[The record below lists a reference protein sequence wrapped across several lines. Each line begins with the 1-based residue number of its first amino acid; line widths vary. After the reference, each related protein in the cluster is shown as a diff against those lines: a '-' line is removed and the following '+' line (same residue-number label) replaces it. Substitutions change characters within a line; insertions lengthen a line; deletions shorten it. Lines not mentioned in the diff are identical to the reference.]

1 MVPHMTHDAVLLVS
15 AVVHPEVLKLYNEIR
30 PDEKSSNAMMMSC
43 KDHTNSGGGLL
54 GVG

>member
-30 PDEKSSNAMMMSC
+30 TDGEKFKCHDDELQGSYE
-43 KDHTNSGGGLL
+43 
-54 GVG
+54 